1 MDFSNTGLTSSQ
13 ASEML
18 KKNGSNEIPEE
29 KPSIFKKIIQKFV
42 SPISLMLLAAAFL
55 SLIDGKVFDFY
66 FIFALLFMNLGIS
79 VIQEKKADD
88 AIDKLNENLK
98 SKVSVL
104 RDNVWKEIDST
115 EIVKDDIIKLSI
127 GEVIPADGIILNF
140 KNLTINESAL
150 TGESLPKEK
159 KINDSVFSGS
169 FIETGQ
175 AVVKVTATGANTY
188 FGKTIFSVEKTK
200 KKSILETD
208 IIRISKFLS
217 ILSFTGVFIL
227 TIVFLFQKVPVTE
240 LLTLDLSII
249 IAGIPVS
256 LPTVMT
262 LIISFGVLELAKK
275 HAIVRRISA
284 LEDLANVNLLLT
296 DKTGTLTK
304 NKITVENIFSYESF
318 TQKDVLSYA
327 FTSTIVEEK
336 SALDDAISERSLS
349 EGIKKES
356 YKIIDFIPADS
367 VRKRSTVT
375 FELNKEKFLISIG
388 APQIIKGL
396 LKIKNDIS
404 EKFDKD
410 VDDLALGGYRTL
422 AVAISRNSKEKNM
435 ELVGLVA
442 LSDEIREDASSVIKF
457 MADNNIDIAMVTGDN
472 KAIATEVARKLK
484 IPGKSILTKNDLEK
498 LGWDNIGKEVYI
510 NTAAF
515 AEILPDDKYQLVKHA
530 KNYFVVATNGDGIN
544 DLPALKAANVGFAV
558 KNAVSALRATADIVL
573 LSEGIS
579 VIKDAVIEGR
589 KIFARIYSYSVY
601 RMSESLRLIVT
612 IVILG
617 VFYRA
622 YPLTPLQIIIIA
634 LFNDIP
640 IISLAFDRVKNT
652 TRPSKIKVRKRF
664 IISSVYGLVGVANS
678 LILFLI
684 MVNIMHLDW
693 STIQTMYFLK
703 LTVSGHMLIYVART
717 KETWFKY
724 LPSKQ
729 VIFATT
735 ITQIFATLLAVT
747 GFFMPGKIS
756 IQLAILAWG
765 WAFLWMQVSELAK
778 VFQRMLENRQLSK

>member
-13 ASEML
+13 ASEIL

-29 KPSIFKKIIQKFV
+29 KPSVFKKILQKFI
-42 SPISLMLLAAAFL
+42 SPISLMLLGAAFL
-55 SLIDGKVFDFY
+55 SFIDGKVFDFY
-66 FIFALLFMNLGIS
+66 FILALLFMNLGIS

-98 SKVSVL
+98 SRVNVL
-104 RDNVWKEIDST
+104 RDNIWKEIDST
-115 EIVKDDIIKLSI
+115 EIVRNDIVKLSI
-127 GEVIPADGIILNF
+127 GEIIPADGVILDF
-140 KNLTINESAL
+140 KNLTVNESAL

-159 KINDSVFSGS
+159 KINDTVFSGS

-175 AVVKVTATGANTY
+175 VVVKITATGANTY

-217 ILSFTGVFIL
+217 RLSFTGVFIL
-227 TIVFLFQKVPVTE
+227 TIVFLFQKVSVTE

-304 NKITVENIFSYESF
+304 NKITVENIYNYGSF
-318 TQKDVLSYA
+318 TQKDVLTYA
-327 FTSTIVEEK
+327 FASTIVEQK
-336 SALDDAISERSLS
+336 SALDDAVSEKSIH

-356 YKIIDFIPADS
+356 YKVIDFTPADS
-367 VRKRSTVT
+367 LRKRSTVL
-375 FELNKEKFLISIG
+375 FEINGEKLLISIG
-388 APQIIKGL
+388 APQIIKNL
-396 LKIKNDIS
+396 SKIGNKDS
-404 EKFDKD
+404 ARFDKD
-410 VDDLALGGYRTL
+410 VQNLADGGYRAL
-422 AVAISRNSKEKNM
+422 AVAVSKNQEEKDM
-435 ELVGLVA
+435 SVAGLIA
-442 LSDEIREDASSVIKF
+442 LSDEIREDAASVIQF
-457 MADNNIDIAMVTGDN
+457 MKDNGIDIAMVTGDN
-472 KAIATEVARKLK
+472 KAITMEVAKKLN
-484 IPGKSILTKNDLEK
+484 IPGKNILTRSDIQKI
-498 LGWDNIGKEVYI
+498 GWDNIDRDIYVG
-510 NTAAF
+510 TSAF

-530 KNYFVVATNGDGIN
+530 KNYFIVATNGDGIN

-558 KNAVSALRATADIVL
+558 KNAVSALKATADIVL

-617 VFYRA
+617 IFYRA
-622 YPLTPLQIIIIA
+622 YPLTPLQLIIIA

-640 IISLAFDRVKNT
+640 IISLAFDRVRTT
-652 TRPSKIKVRKRF
+652 TRPSKINVRKRF
-664 IISSVYGLVGVANS
+664 MISSVYGLVGVANS

-684 MVNIMHLDW
+684 MINVLHLDW

-724 LPSKQ
+724 LPGKQ

-735 ITQIFATLLAVT
+735 ITQIFATILAVT

-756 IQLAILAWG
+756 IQLAVLAWG
-765 WAFLWMQVSELAK
+765 WAFLWMQISELAK
-778 VFQRMLENRQLSK
+778 VVQRRLENRQLSK